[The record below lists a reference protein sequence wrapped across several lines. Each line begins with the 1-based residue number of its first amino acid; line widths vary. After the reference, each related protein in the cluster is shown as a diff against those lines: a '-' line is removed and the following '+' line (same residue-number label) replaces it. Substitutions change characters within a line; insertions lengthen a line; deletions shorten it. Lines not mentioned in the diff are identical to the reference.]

1 MAVGDA
7 VGGGRDHAALDEADE
22 HAHGPDEDEE
32 EERGRSGWSP
42 RTMAERLFDSPRA
55 AGGGGLEEDVE
66 VLEARHR
73 LEDWEVSSCQW
84 EAPPQTV
91 TPGQYIRHLSFA
103 NFRTTGTRRTQ
114 EEAVRGKF
122 VTGGRLE
129 GVLKNAPN
137 LRTLAMTEY
146 VDSSLTL
153 PVLTELFFRGYSR
166 PAHTFVQEDSHA
178 ASSSA
183 PAPGQSAAAL
193 IDIAGGPSPGA
204 HALEYVPYEPETD
217 EEQWERRSGFVAL
230 EAWI

>member
-1 MAVGDA
+1 MAVGDV
-7 VGGGRDHAALDEADE
+7 VGGGGGGGYGYGNGYEHAIVDEADE
-22 HAHGPDEDEE
+22 HAHDAAAYEE
-32 EERGRSGWSP
+32 EEEVERGRSGWSP

-55 AGGGGLEEDVE
+55 AGGVALEEDVE

-129 GVLKNAPN
+129 GVLKVGPA
-137 LRTLAMTEY
+137 LSTKLQAWRTC
-146 VDSSLTL
+146 
-153 PVLTELFFRGYSR
+153 R
-166 PAHTFVQEDSHA
+166 
-178 ASSSA
+178 
-183 PAPGQSAAAL
+183 
-193 IDIAGGPSPGA
+193 
-204 HALEYVPYEPETD
+204 
-217 EEQWERRSGFVAL
+217 
-230 EAWI
+230 